1 MLQPVSQSQQRNS
14 TARCVLGL
22 NIFLSF
28 NDSRS
33 SHELV
38 PTIVGTDSSV
48 FCNWDQSM
56 EDLMDGGR
64 QYYEDVALPKLVRDP
79 IQIFR
84 CWL

>member
-1 MLQPVSQSQQRNS
+1 
-14 TARCVLGL
+14 
-22 NIFLSF
+22 
-28 NDSRS
+28 
-33 SHELV
+33 
-38 PTIVGTDSSV
+38 
-48 FCNWDQSM
+48 M